1 MIKKT
6 ILIIEDEQSL
16 LDSYSEVLTNEGYNV
31 VKATD
36 GYKGI
41 DILKKNHASI
51 NLILLDLMMPG
62 IDGLEVLRTIKSDK
76 TMYGDVPV
84 IILTNMTSDKVIK
97 ETFDMGAVSYL
108 VKSELDYKDLISEV
122 NKLMV

>member
-1 MIKKT
+1 MVKKT

-36 GYKGI
+36 GYKAI
-41 DILKKNHASI
+41 DLLKKNHASI
-51 NLILLDLMMPG
+51 DLILLDLMMPG

-76 TMYGDVPV
+76 TMYGSAPV
-84 IILTNMTSDKVIK
+84 VVLTNMTSDKVIE

-108 VKSELDYKDLISEV
+108 VKSELDYKDLVSEV